1 MKETKHFQRCSFMF
15 WEFIA
20 CIRTCGISLVFLGK
34 RELRSDQD
42 VHLLHSDHSPNA
54 GGCFIRLNS
63 ACLLMFLTLV
73 WTLHYCALPLPPHSS
88 TQGRCRLFFLLTPH
102 VFGTWLAVSA
112 GSEKCVW
119 LADVTRL
126 TADSVFTYFHFA
138 TISLAKYTILFML
151 SGDSWSM
158 RTFHDAPLY
167 VKHWRLAG
175 RFRLTNL

>member
-1 MKETKHFQRCSFMF
+1 MWNQPYF
-15 WEFIA
+15 
-20 CIRTCGISLVFLGK
+20 LVK
-34 RELRSDQD
+34 LRSDQD
-42 VHLLHSDHSPNA
+42 VHLLHSDHSLNT

-63 ACLLMFLTLV
+63 ARFLMFLTLV
-73 WTLHYCALPLPPHSS
+73 WTLHYCALPPNSS

-112 GSEKCVW
+112 RSEKCVW

-126 TADSVFTYFHFA
+126 TADSVFAYFRCA
-138 TISLAKYTILFML
+138 TVIFAKYTILFML

-158 RTFHDAPLY
+158 RTFHDAPLS

-175 RFRLTNL
+175 RFRLTNLESSVLIQFTCILNISRNTSRFSSSVA